1 MRQYLVIVSLVRS
14 KLSPVVRYE
23 FLVSGDTKA
32 QVKRKILSELSPC
45 KVTKVLDSDKV
56 PAESLRYA
64 TVYI

>member
-1 MRQYLVIVSLVRS
+1 MNQYLVMVSFVRS
-14 KLSPVVRYE
+14 KLSPVARYE

-32 QVKRKILSELSPC
+32 QVKRRILSELSPC

-56 PAESLRYA
+56 PVESLRYA

>member
-1 MRQYLVIVSLVRS
+1 MHQYLVMVSLVRS

-45 KVTKVLDSDKV
+45 KVTKILDSDKAS
-56 PAESLRYA
+56 AESLRYA
-64 TVYI
+64 TEYV

>member
-1 MRQYLVIVSLVRS
+1 MNQYLVMVSFVRS

-45 KVTKVLDSDKV
+45 KVTKILDSDKAS
-56 PAESLRYA
+56 AESLQYA
-64 TVYI
+64 TVYV